1 METLKQCPTP
11 LNTLYFSAFNV
22 NLVQRAVR
30 ANVKKMTGVSIDY
43 QNSGDL
49 FALMRVVF
57 ISNSS
62 NPYADT
68 CTQVRQMNEIAIKQA
83 TSQVITG
90 LSQYMGYLRDA
101 SSTLNLMNLP
111 QNTSSAGTGMGE
123 NKVGLLGQGAQA
135 IESAYNT
142 VASGTVKAYNVVAS
156 GSVSAAKTV
165 ASGSVTAAKAVKNF
179 F

>member
-11 LNTLYFSAFNV
+11 LNTLYFSPFNV
-22 NLVQRAVR
+22 TLVNRAVR
-30 ANVKKMTGVSIDY
+30 ENVKKMTGVSIDY

-62 NPYADT
+62 NPYGDT
-68 CTQVRQMNEIAIKQA
+68 CSQVKNMNEIAIKQA

-101 SSTLNLMNLP
+101 SSTVNLMNLP
-111 QNTSSAGTGMGE
+111 ANTSSAGMGMGQ
-123 NKVGLLGQGAQA
+123 NKIGL
-135 IESAYNT
+135 
-142 VASGTVKAYNVVAS
+142 
-156 GSVSAAKTV
+156 
-165 ASGSVTAAKAVKNF
+165 
-179 F
+179 